1 MASIGAIAISAQATM
16 ATSSAAAMD
25 FFNIR
30 FLVSQIEVSQI
41 DRKLAVTTITGM
53 GAFLSRV

>member
-1 MASIGAIAISAQATM
+1 
-16 ATSSAAAMD
+16 MD

-53 GAFLSRV
+53 GAFLSRF